1 MPHPTPTDRPAP
13 RRGTRLR
20 LLVALALLLTTA
32 LVAAACGGD
41 GGDGN
46 GNGNGGEGAARMTEA
61 DPSDCPLDAL
71 DGAAGPVDVTVW
83 HAYVGLTKT
92 TLEELANRFNASQD
106 RVNVTVEAQGT
117 YEELLKKFE
126 DALGDPSTLPDIIVP
141 EDTTTRFM
149 IDSGAVVPASA
160 CIAADAEA
168 EVTYDDVI
176 PAVNAAY
183 TVDGILWPAAFS
195 VSTPVLYVNNSIL
208 RQAGVETTSY
218 PQTLEELRDVARRIK
233 AANVPGV
240 TEPMVMK
247 VDSWYIEHWLTGD
260 GKTIVNEENGR
271 TGLATESELE
281 QPTTQELFDWLE
293 SMVDEG
299 LLKAIPSTA
308 SGIDEYLAINNKTS
322 ALLIQTS
329 TAITTVAAL
338 LEGSVQPAEI
348 GGVDAPTVDRGLD
361 IGVGLVPGIEAAG
374 KGQIGG
380 SGWYMVQTDQPA
392 EIAGSWEFLQY
403 FLQTPNQVDWTV
415 KASYLPVLK
424 SAQDDPTLQADF
436 TGTTK
441 GRWLA
446 IAYQGLQN
454 LDPAFPG
461 PVIGPY
467 KEFRADVRS
476 ALDGVMLTGAPTAPA
491 IEQANQRFQQA
502 LDTYAQDVGG

>member
-1 MPHPTPTDRPAP
+1 MPHPIPTDRPAR
-13 RRGTRLR
+13 RRGPRFR
-20 LLVALALLLTTA
+20 LLATLALLLTTA
-32 LVAAACGGD
+32 LVAACG
-41 GGDGN
+41 GN
-46 GNGNGGEGAARMTEA
+46 GNGSEGADPDPARTEA
-61 DPSDCPLDAL
+61 DPAECPLDAL
-71 DGAAGPVDVTVW
+71 DGDAGPVNVTVW

-92 TLEELANRFNASQD
+92 TLEELANRFNESQGEV
-106 RVNVTVEAQGT
+106 RVTVEAQGT

-149 IDSGAVVPASA
+149 IDSGAIVPASA
-160 CIAADAEA
+160 CIAADPEA
-168 EVTYDDVI
+168 DATYDDVI

-183 TVDGILWPAAFS
+183 TVDNILWPAAFS
-195 VSTPVLYVNNSIL
+195 VSTPVLYVNNAIL
-208 RQAGVETTSY
+208 RQAGVDTSSY
-218 PQTLEELRDVARRIK
+218 PETLEELRDVARQIK

-260 GKTIVNEENGR
+260 DKTIVNEDNGR
-271 TGLATESELE
+271 SGLATRSELD
-281 QPTTQELFDWLE
+281 QPATQELFDWLK

-322 ALLIQTS
+322 AMLIQTS

-338 LEGSVQPAEI
+338 LEGSVQPQDV

-361 IGVGLVPGIEAAG
+361 IGVGLVPGVEAAG
-374 KGQIGG
+374 QGQIGG
-380 SGWYMVQTDQPA
+380 SGWYMVRTDQPA
-392 EIAGSWEFLQY
+392 EIAGSWQFLQY
-403 FLQTPNQVDWTV
+403 FLETPNQVDWTV
-415 KASYLPVLK
+415 KASYLPVLV
-424 SAQDDPTLQADF
+424 SAQNDPTLEADF

-467 KEFRADVRS
+467 KEFRADVRT

-491 IEQANQRFQQA
+491 IQQANQKFQQA